1 MIGKAAK
8 SCYDFFLMKP
18 HLSLQS
24 TTRRSFLKSVTVAGA
39 GLAAAGISPLNVGAA
54 AAEPAKKAN
63 LKLGFDN
70 FSVRAMGW
78 NASQLIDYAAKV
90 KVDVLL
96 MSDLEVYQNFE
107 EAYLKGLKS
116 KADDAGLQLQAGSW
130 SICPTSKAFKN
141 KWGTAEE
148 HLRLIIRVAKALG
161 SPVAR
166 CVLGTGED
174 RKTEGGIEARIEDTV
189 KVLKACR
196 SQAVDSG
203 VKIAV
208 ENHAGD
214 MQSWEL
220 VNLMEAAGKDYV
232 GALMDCGNATWTM
245 EDPLACLEILG
256 PYAVSAGIR
265 DSSVWETPEGAVVQ
279 WAAVGDGVVDF
290 KTYAKKFAEICPSCP
305 FVLEIIAGF
314 PREFGYFKENFW
326 KYYPKA
332 RAQDFVRFLA
342 LAKKG
347 KPIDSFKV
355 PPGVD
360 RRPAEQAFQTDQL
373 EKSLRYCKEVLGIG
387 MKA

>member
-1 MIGKAAK
+1 
-8 SCYDFFLMKP
+8 MKP
-18 HLSLQS
+18 NSTSLS
-24 TTRRSFLKSVTVAGA
+24 TTRRAFLKSVTAASA
-39 GLAAAGISPLNVGAA
+39 GLAAGGFSTASVQAA
-54 AAEPAKKAN
+54 ATEPARKTN

-70 FSVRAMGW
+70 YSVRAMGW

-96 MSDLEVYQNFE
+96 MSDLDVYQNFE
-107 EAYLKGLKS
+107 DSYLKGLKA

-148 HLRLIIRVAKALG
+148 HLRLIIRVAKALA

-174 RKTEGGIEARIEDTV
+174 RKTEGGIEARIADTV

-196 SQAVDSG
+196 SQAVDAG

-220 VNLMEAAGKDYV
+220 VNLMEEAGKDYV

-265 DSSVWETPEGAVVQ
+265 DSAVWETPEGAVVQ
-279 WAAVGDGVVDF
+279 WAAIGDGVVDF
-290 KTYAKKFAEICPSCP
+290 KTYAKKFAEICPACP

-314 PREFGYFKENFW
+314 PREFGYLKESFW

-332 RAQDFVRFLA
+332 RAQDFARFVA

-360 RRPAEQAFQTDQL
+360 RRPAEQQFQTTQL
-373 EKSLRYCKEVLGIG
+373 EKSLTYCKEVLGIG
-387 MKA
+387 QKS